1 MPRRNK
7 GNVQAQ
13 NARYYEKHREEILQ
27 KRKNRKYVKK
37 VSTTKKMPKPS
48 VNIKK
53 FIKKFEKLEKAPTIK
68 KMPKPSVNIK
78 KFIKKFE
85 KL

>member
-37 VSTTKKMPKPS
+37 
-48 VNIKK
+48 IKK
-53 FIKKFEKLEKAPTIK
+53 VSTIK